1 MTTHHVFGSDFYK
14 RIMVTCLCAG
24 MAVAVATCIIF
35 VLAMVGIRNVTL
47 LLMFVTTLLSLV
59 SGFLIGSA
67 AYVGLIALTPSRWL
81 VVPYFLNFP
90 LSFLAGKYIAGSFL
104 WLLN

>member
-1 MTTHHVFGSDFYK
+1 M
-14 RIMVTCLCAG
+14 RIMLTCLCAG
-24 MAVAVATCIIF
+24 MAVTVATCIVY
-35 VLAMVGIRNVTL
+35 VLTTVGVRNVTFL
-47 LLMFVTTLLSLV
+47 LILVTTLLSLV

-67 AYVGLIALTPSRWL
+67 AYVGLIGLTPSRWL

-104 WLLN
+104 WLLE